1 MKLDRRKVTI
11 GLGAVAAAGI
21 AGTTVITPVQAQNV
35 DKAELVKPGPLGEKI
50 LGQENAPVTIIEYA
64 SLTCPHCANFHRDTL
79 PELKAKYIDTGK
91 ARIIMREFPLDQ
103 LAWAGFMIARCSEES
118 KYFALLNVLYQ
129 QQGTWARSQDP
140 ATELFKIA
148 KQTGMTKDQFD
159 ACLKDEKLAKG
170 IMAVKDKASE
180 NFGVQS
186 TPTFFINGE
195 MMRGH
200 QTLAEFEKM
209 MKPYL

>member
-11 GLGAVAAAGI
+11 GLGAVAATGI
-21 AGTTVITPVQAQNV
+21 TGTAVITPAMAQSV
-35 DKAELVKPGPLGEKI
+35 DKAELMKPGPLGEKI
-50 LGQENAPVTIIEYA
+50 LGQETAPVTIVEYA
-64 SLTCPHCANFHRDTL
+64 SLTCPHCADFHSTTL
-79 PELKAKYIDTGK
+79 PDLKAKYIDTGK
-91 ARIIMREFPLDQ
+91 ARLIMREFPLDQ
-103 LAWAGFMIARCSEES
+103 LAWAGFMVARCSDPS
-118 KYFALLNVLYQ
+118 KYFAVLNVLYQ
-129 QQGTWARSQDP
+129 QQKTWAQSQDP

-159 ACLKDEKLAKG
+159 ACLKNEDMAKG
-170 IMAVKDKASE
+170 IIAVKDKASE

-200 QTLAEFEKM
+200 QTLAKFEEM